1 MMTPGREEGRRGR
14 RGEENDTGKL
24 IMELYS
30 LGIEVKSNKVYQIN
44 DKEELEVLV
53 DNLKQSMIQDY
64 RIAFSRIGDNHEE
77 EAKSTVSV

>member
-1 MMTPGREEGRRGR
+1 MMMPGREEGRRGR

-53 DNLKQSMIQDY
+53 DNIKQSMIHY
-64 RIAFSRIGDNHEE
+64 YLIAFSRIGDNHEE